1 MNAMCEHKKITIVTK
16 YYAGNYYEPPE
27 TELLLCKCEDCG
39 DDIDYEDRGEDATVN
54 EVDYTD
60 WY

>member
-1 MNAMCEHKKITIVTK
+1 MCEHEHITTVTR
-16 YYAGNYYEPPE
+16 YYPGTYYDPPE

-39 DDIDYEDRGEDATVN
+39 E
-54 EVDYTD
+54 EVDWEDKSPDAVVTEVDWSD